1 MSKKNQKEKVRSV
14 FNYKY
19 FQLAAAVP
27 LVLGFI
33 LMIFIWK
40 NDNLSLEWPSKKTLD
55 TFLAYMSVPL
65 WIMGASIPFATLAA
79 ANFRAIQFQENL
91 NYQKRNLERQEYE
104 HALDL
109 YHKELTIF
117 KEKLTSSLANEKYK
131 FITASDSTM
140 IFTRLYEKPTKRCMV
155 PAKPDSQVIEH
166 LYFSISCASKGI
178 KAIDGLRVIT
188 DIDKRNETK
197 TVFLKKYFPELGHG
211 NHIIAEKLR
220 FGDMMILQF
229 ILIYEGILK
238 QISHALG
245 IKLMLV
251 NSETVLDIIKFY
263 SEVIRFYVSIQD
275 ESKWP
280 ESSIEYNDEVKEEDI
295 NILNHWLS
303 ETTFDQSDTLNLIIN
318 RWFGII
324 ALSEM

>member
-1 MSKKNQKEKVRSV
+1 MSKDHQKEKVRSV

-91 NYQKRNLERQEYE
+91 EYQKRNLERQEYE

-197 TVFLKKYFPELGHG
+197 TVFLKEYFPELGHG

-318 RWFGII
+318 RWFAII